1 MSPQIHITVFG
12 VCVDLESDQKKICTM
27 MHGQK
32 IKIYEEHPGSVL
44 IWVHALLLM
53 QVQFFSYQTP
63 LTFKQSILKYYCF
76 KWRPSRVKIEMSKYS
91 HSSFIELCS
100 ALTQK
105 NFKTG
110 ILHDLVLKIKTMYM
124 YVIAAKQFDFFFK
137 LSQPTKFNV
146 L

>member
-1 MSPQIHITVFG
+1 M
-12 VCVDLESDQKKICTM
+12 
-27 MHGQK
+27 
-32 IKIYEEHPGSVL
+32 
-44 IWVHALLLM
+44 AA
-53 QVQFFSYQTP
+53 FS
-63 LTFKQSILKYYCF
+63 
-76 KWRPSRVKIEMSKYS
+76 VKIEMSKYS

-110 ILHDLVLKIKTMYM
+110 ILHDWVLKSKTMYM

>member
-1 MSPQIHITVFG
+1 MRTCLDIDASAI
-12 VCVDLESDQKKICTM
+12 
-27 MHGQK
+27 
-32 IKIYEEHPGSVL
+32 
-44 IWVHALLLM
+44 
-53 QVQFFSYQTP
+53 FFSYQTP

-110 ILHDLVLKIKTMYM
+110 ILHDWVLKSKTMYM
-124 YVIAAKQFDFFFK
+124 YVIAAKQYDFF
-137 LSQPTKFNV
+137 
-146 L
+146 